1 MSDEQNGLFASV
13 DALLEQAAAPDALPV
28 PAERK
33 RLREA
38 AGLSQDQVAKA
49 LDVRRETVTGWEAGR
64 TEPRPPAR
72 AAYIRLLDGL
82 AARFPAPESPSDSA
96 LGPRTGPSVSS
107 QPHAPTSPVLPA
119 ASPAAPVRAVSAR
132 PPVARK
138 TAAAPV
144 ADARFAHGPLAVV
157 DGDGVGL
164 LRGGLVLDCPLA
176 DPSGTGRLD
185 AGRGEARCARL
196 HRSGKDA
203 DPLIVLTAA
212 AVRTLRPA
220 GRRWRTGAPVRLPGG
235 PQGRQAARAQHSGS

>member
-132 PPVARK
+132 RRWPGRQRPRLSRTRAS
-138 TAAAPV
+138 P
-144 ADARFAHGPLAVV
+144 
-157 DGDGVGL
+157 
-164 LRGGLVLDCPLA
+164 
-176 DPSGTGRLD
+176 TGRSRSWT
-185 AGRGEARCARL
+185 ATARRTARAAWCWTARSPTFRHWWTGRWAR
-196 HRSGKDA
+196 RSS
-203 DPLIVLTAA
+203 
-212 AVRTLRPA
+212 VRPPAPPGQGRRPA
-220 GRRWRTGAPVRLPGG
+220 DRAHRRPPCSATACPPRLGGRARAVRLPEDH
-235 PQGRQAARAQHSGS
+235 RSSSSWRRRSGS

>member
-157 DGDGVGL
+157 DGDGAAYCA
-164 LRGGLVLDCPLA
+164 GGLVLDCP
-176 DPSGTGRLD
+176 PPTFRPWWTGR
-185 AGRGEARCARL
+185 
-196 HRSGKDA
+196 
-203 DPLIVLTAA
+203 
-212 AVRTLRPA
+212 
-220 GRRWRTGAPVRLPGG
+220 
-235 PQGRQAARAQHSGS
+235 